1 MNDTL
6 NVLKQHRSI
15 RRFSGQPVEQT
26 LVQDIVR
33 CGQHAASSSHIQ
45 ACTVIQIS
53 DPHLRD
59 KIAHL
64 AGDQE
69 YIRSAG
75 AFLVF
80 CADLHRAA
88 RIGSRENQTFVA
100 GMTEHFIIATV
111 DVSLFAQNC
120 VTAAESMGLG
130 TCYIGAVRNHPQEIS
145 DLLHLPEQVYPVF
158 GLCIGYPDQNPDLKP
173 RLPLSVVLKEN
184 SYDDTRDEAEISQY
198 DLQMAEYYRNR
209 NASQKNS
216 RWTRE
221 IAALV
226 GREARPH
233 MRGFLERRGMNTR

>member
-15 RRFSGQPVEQT
+15 RRFSRQPVEQT
-26 LVQDIVR
+26 LVQEIVR
-33 CGQHAASSSHIQ
+33 SGQHAASSSHIQ

-184 SYDDTRDEAEISQY
+184 SYDETSDEAEISQY
-198 DLQMAEYYRNR
+198 DQQMAEYYRNR

-216 RWTRE
+216 RWT
-221 IAALV
+221 
-226 GREARPH
+226 
-233 MRGFLERRGMNTR
+233 